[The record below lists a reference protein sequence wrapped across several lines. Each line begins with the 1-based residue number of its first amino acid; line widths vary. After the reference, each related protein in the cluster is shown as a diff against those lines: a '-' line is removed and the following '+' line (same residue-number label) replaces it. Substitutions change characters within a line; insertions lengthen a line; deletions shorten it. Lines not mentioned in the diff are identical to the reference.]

1 MIFEI
6 KNAAKTGVV
15 ICITLLISAPPAVK
29 SDSGPIKDKQ
39 ALICDDEEEV
49 HANGIPN
56 GASPSKFEILE
67 PEGNR
72 RKSVQSQE

>member
-1 MIFEI
+1 M
-6 KNAAKTGVV
+6 
-15 ICITLLISAPPAVK
+15 K

-56 GASPSKFEILE
+56 GTSPSKFEILE